1 MYLFK
6 KKLNFFYFKYLFK
19 FKSFLRIYDQW
30 MFVMFASL
38 FFLINL
44 SFFLWFLNSYRV
56 ILDLK
61 KQDKEYINLF
71 KNYKNLDQFTILKY
85 YKIELN
91 D

>member
-1 MYLFK
+1 
-6 KKLNFFYFKYLFK
+6 
-19 FKSFLRIYDQW
+19 
-30 MFVMFASL
+30 MFVMFAFL

-44 SFFLWFLNSYRV
+44 SFFLWFLNSYRI

>member
-1 MYLFK
+1 
-6 KKLNFFYFKYLFK
+6 
-19 FKSFLRIYDQW
+19 
-30 MFVMFASL
+30 MFASL

>member
-1 MYLFK
+1 
-6 KKLNFFYFKYLFK
+6 
-19 FKSFLRIYDQW
+19 